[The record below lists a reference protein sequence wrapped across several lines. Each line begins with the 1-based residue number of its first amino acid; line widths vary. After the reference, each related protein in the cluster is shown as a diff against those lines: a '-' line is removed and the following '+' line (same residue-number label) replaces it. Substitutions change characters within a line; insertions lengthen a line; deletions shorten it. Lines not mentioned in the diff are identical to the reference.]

1 MKPLSLP
8 LGLLSQEE
16 VARTAE
22 SHFPAQQLAR
32 SRSLALSMP
41 LKTLTRALGHAN
53 FHCSIYLETRERK
66 GLRFGLARGAPCAP
80 GLLFGLAG
88 ACQPGLCA
96 FPAVGFAYAG
106 GCLEFTR
113 LNSEAHPGVLGLGH
127 RSGQCLPGEA
137 KEIRP

>member
-8 LGLLSQEE
+8 LGLVSQEE

-22 SHFPAQQLAR
+22 SHFPVQQPAR
-32 SRSLALSMP
+32 SRSLALQ
-41 LKTLTRALGHAN
+41 TLTRALGHAN
-53 FHCSIYLETRERK
+53 FHCSIYLESGERK
-66 GLRFGLARGAPCAP
+66 GLRFGLARGAPRAP
-80 GLLFGLAG
+80 GLLFGLA
-88 ACQPGLCA
+88 ADCQTGLCA

-113 LNSEAHPGVLGLGH
+113 LKSEVHPGVLGQGH
-127 RSGQCLPGEA
+127 RSGQFLPGEA